1 MQNAQAN
8 HSERAPRADAAR
20 AGDELADGALE
31 AVALRPLAFRLVDE
45 RLAHP
50 AADPLARHRLRDGE
64 RRGRERDQFLVRD
77 RVLGPALA
85 RARDQRGCER
95 HPHRIDCRIV
105 DRASLTV
112 HAEGRT
118 RHGIRVT
125 GYVRWTWSTGPLRDG
140 SLDWPGPRTGRQTSA
155 PTWSRPRSGSNPTS
169 RPIRASIRT
178 AVRRPPSW
186 WIVRAGPTPT

>member
-8 HSERAPRADAAR
+8 HSERAPRADATR

-64 RRGRERDQFLVRD
+64 RRGRERDQLLVGD

-85 RARDQRGCER
+85 RARDQRGRER
-95 HPHRIDCRIV
+95 HPYRIDRRIV

-112 HAEGRT
+112 HAERRT

-125 GYVRWTWSTGPLRDG
+125 GYVRWTWSTGPLREG
-140 SLDWPGPRTGRQTSA
+140 SLDWPGPRRGRRTSA
-155 PTWSRPRSGSNPTS
+155 STWSRPRRGSKPSS
-169 RPIRASIRT
+169 RSIQASTRAAT
-178 AVRRPPSW
+178 RRPPSW
-186 WIVRAGPTPT
+186 WIGRTGPTPT